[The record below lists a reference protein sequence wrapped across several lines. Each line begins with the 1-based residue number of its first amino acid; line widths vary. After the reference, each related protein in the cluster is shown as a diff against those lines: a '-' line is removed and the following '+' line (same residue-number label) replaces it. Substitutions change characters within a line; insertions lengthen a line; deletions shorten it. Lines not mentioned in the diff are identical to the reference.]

1 MAKCKKL
8 LEKAKHSPN
17 NLRFNELCKLAECYG
32 WVFDRQNG
40 TSHAIYLHPA
50 LGNTSGALMNFQD
63 DSGKAK
69 RGQIRQLLNAIQELE
84 LELEE

>member
-1 MAKCKKL
+1 MPKCDKL
-8 LEKAKHSPN
+8 LEKAKNSPN

-50 LGNTSGALMNFQD
+50 LGNTPGSLMNFQD

-84 LELEE
+84 IELEE